1 LLKSISQSRSFAFLL
16 KTRPVAK
23 TPRMQLFLVPIGE
36 GQQSCLGVL
45 VPKRFVS
52 RAIDRHLI
60 KRLAREAAGKK
71 QELRFFDVLIRVVAP
86 VKQVS
91 FSDRTLWWQE
101 FSELFSK
108 L

>member
-1 LLKSISQSRSFAFLL
+1 
-16 KTRPVAK
+16 
-23 TPRMQLFLVPIGE
+23 MQLFLVPVVE
-36 GQQSCLGVL
+36 GQQSFLGVL

-60 KRLAREAAGKK
+60 KRIAREAARKK
-71 QELRFFDVLIRVVAP
+71 QELHFFDILIRVVAP
-86 VKQVS
+86 VRQVS
-91 FSDRTLWWQE
+91 FSDRKLWWQE